1 MNFRLMAAG
10 LLFGAFSHLSYAD
23 EGMWLMTQFEETIYP
38 KMKKM
43 GLSLK
48 PGEIYDEQKV
58 SLSDAIVALDGG
70 ACTGSM
76 ISGQGLLITN
86 HHCAYGDVHAASTN
100 EKNYLLDGFWA
111 GSYNEELPVPGKT
124 VQFLRRI
131 LDVTDEAQA
140 EMDKL
145 DREGFK
151 GMKGR
156 RLSRLLEEK
165 YAKESGML
173 AQLGTMWK
181 GTKYYI
187 FLYDEYKDVR
197 LVAAPPESIGAFG
210 GEQDNWQ
217 WPQHKGDFA
226 MYRVYTA
233 PDGSAAEYDAQNV
246 PLKPRRVLDIS
257 TKGIKDGD
265 FTMILGYPG
274 RVHRYTSSFEVAEKQ
289 NIINPIICDLRR
301 TKLEI
306 WKKYMDQDPTT
317 RLKYADRYFGTSNVT
332 DYARWE
338 NKCFYRYDVEAL
350 RQQEEQELDAWL
362 KAEPARMEK
371 YGDLI
376 ANMRAAFNLRQEI
389 MRQKIYYREGWATAS
404 DLINSARRLSA
415 LALDMKKQKIT
426 TLQPG
431 DSLLT
436 EFLGRM
442 DRIIFDKID
451 LSADREVLST
461 LLGSFLTHVPYN
473 LYGEGLQK
481 VYDAYQGDARKITDY
496 IFDSSILANRDRL
509 HAFFSVPRTA
519 DEFTGDIA
527 ITMAETSRI
536 MDYNQV
542 QIALEDSSSLR
553 GDDLAR
559 VYTQALYDM
568 REDKKIPQ
576 YPDANSTMR
585 LTFGSVG
592 NVNPSDGICYASQ
605 TTIQGYLDKCDQSDY
620 EFRVLP
626 QMMRLIKTQDW
637 GKWGSKGTLPVNFL
651 TNHDIT
657 GGNSGSP
664 VLNGKG
670 QLVGLA
676 FDGNREGMAGDV
688 YFHPELSKTVC
699 VDIRFVLWLIE
710 KYGNA
715 GYLLQ
720 EMNMK

>member
-1 MNFRLMAAG
+1 MKLKLIATG
-10 LLFGAFSHLSYAD
+10 LLFSTLSHLSYAD
-23 EGMWLMTQFEETIYP
+23 EGMWLMTQFEESIFP

-43 GLSLK
+43 GLALK
-48 PGEIYDEQKV
+48 PGEIYNEQKV
-58 SLSDAIVALDGG
+58 ALSDAIVALDGG
-70 ACTGSM
+70 SCTGSM
-76 ISGQGLLITN
+76 ISSQGLLITN

-100 EKNYLLDGFWA
+100 EKNYLEDGFWA
-111 GSYNEELPVPGKT
+111 TSYQEELPVPGKT

-131 LDVTDEAQA
+131 IDVTDEAQA

-145 DREGFK
+145 DQEGFK

-156 RLSRLLEEK
+156 RISRILEDK

-173 AQLGTMWK
+173 TQLGSMWK
-181 GTKYYI
+181 GTKYYM
-187 FLYDEYKDVR
+187 FFYDEYKDVR
-197 LVAAPPESIGAFG
+197 LVAAPPVSIGAFG

-233 PDGSAAEYDAQNV
+233 PDGSPAGYSEKNV
-246 PLKPRRVLDIS
+246 PMKPRRVLEVS
-257 TKGIKDGD
+257 TKGVKDGD

-274 RVHRYTSSFEVAEKQ
+274 RVHRYTSSFEVDEKQ
-289 NIINPIICDLRR
+289 QIINPIICDLRR
-301 TKLEI
+301 GKLEI
-306 WKKYMDQDPTT
+306 WKKYMDQDPAI

-338 NKCFYRYDVEAL
+338 NKCFYRFDVRSL
-350 RQQEEQELDAWL
+350 REQEEKELDAWL
-362 KAEPARMEK
+362 KADPSRLEK

-376 ANMRAAFNLRQEI
+376 ANMRAAFNLRQDI
-389 MRQKIYYREGWATAS
+389 MRQKMYYREGWATAS
-404 DLINSARRLSA
+404 DLLNSARRLSS
-415 LALDMKKQKIT
+415 LAVDMKRQNMT
-426 TLQPG
+426 TINPG

-436 EFLGRM
+436 EFLARM
-442 DRIIFDKID
+442 DRVIYDKID
-451 LSADREVLST
+451 LTADKEVMTS
-461 LLGSFLTHVPYN
+461 LLASFLANVPSS
-473 LYGEGLQK
+473 LYGDGLKK
-481 VYDAYQGDARKITDY
+481 VYDAYQGDARKISDY

-509 HAFFSVPRTA
+509 HAFFSIPRSA
-519 DEFTGDIA
+519 DEFTEDIA
-527 ITMAETSRI
+527 IVMAESSKI
-536 MDYNQV
+536 VNYNQI
-542 QIALEDSSSLR
+542 QIALEDSTSLR
-553 GDDLAR
+553 GDDLVR
-559 VYTQALYDM
+559 QYTQALYDM

-585 LTFGSVG
+585 LTYGTVG
-592 NVNPSDGICYASQ
+592 GISPSDGIRYASQ

-620 EFRVLP
+620 EFQVRPEML
-626 QMMRLIKTQDW
+626 QLIKEKNW

-688 YFHPELSKTVC
+688 YFHPELAKTVC
-699 VDIRFVLWLIE
+699 VDIRFVLWLVE

-715 GYLLQ
+715 GYLLK
-720 EMNMK
+720 EMDIK